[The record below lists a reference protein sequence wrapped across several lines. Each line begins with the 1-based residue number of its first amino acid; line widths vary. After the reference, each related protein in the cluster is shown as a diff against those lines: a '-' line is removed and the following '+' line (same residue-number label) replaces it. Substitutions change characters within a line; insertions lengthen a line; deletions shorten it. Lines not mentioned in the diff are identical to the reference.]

1 MITSSYFYL
10 SISFLGFLGIA
21 YQYGF
26 KVFIAILDSYIE
38 GIKTELEETLTRKN
52 ISFRT
57 LEEEMNRY
65 KNIHKEIASIQENVN
80 RKIKILYENF
90 EVQISKETSLQEQ
103 KLQFMMKQAQ
113 QERVFQIYDQIVD
126 QIVYEICK
134 WVEENLSEN
143 TQELSHLQSIHL
155 LSIFRNP
162 NSG

>member
-1 MITSSYFYL
+1 ML
-10 SISFLGFLGIA
+10 
-21 YQYGF
+21 
-26 KVFIAILDSYIE
+26 
-38 GIKTELEETLTRKN
+38 TE
-52 ISFRT
+52 
-57 LEEEMNRY
+57 
-65 KNIHKEIASIQENVN
+65 
-80 RKIKILYENF
+80 KIKILYENF